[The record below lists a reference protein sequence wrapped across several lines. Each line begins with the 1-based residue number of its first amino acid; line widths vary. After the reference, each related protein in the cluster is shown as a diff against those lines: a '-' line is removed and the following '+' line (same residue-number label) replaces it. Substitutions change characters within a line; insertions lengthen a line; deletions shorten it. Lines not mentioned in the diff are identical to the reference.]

1 MKKYK
6 NVKMALRY
14 AKKNNL
20 KVYREREIAQDK
32 KGRLYYRT
40 VYLVY

>member
-1 MKKYK
+1 MKKYLNPK
-6 NVKMALRY
+6 PALRY

-20 KVYREREIAQDK
+20 KVRREQVIAKDK